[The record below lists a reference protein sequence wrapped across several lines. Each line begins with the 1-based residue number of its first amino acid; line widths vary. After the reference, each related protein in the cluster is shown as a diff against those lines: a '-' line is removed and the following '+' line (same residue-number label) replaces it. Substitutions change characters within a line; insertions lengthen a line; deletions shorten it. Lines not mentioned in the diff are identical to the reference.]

1 MATQVFRDSETSADG
16 AFYRV
21 VAYVVEPDE
30 HFVEGVKYSFQYCD
44 SDGENI
50 LRYDNARHPGKDIP
64 RHHKH
69 VGADE
74 AIEPV
79 EYAGGPV
86 SHREKFERE
95 MEQTRE

>member
-1 MATQVFRDSETSADG
+1 MATQVFRDSETFGDG

-44 SDGENI
+44 ADGGNI
-50 LRYDNARHPGKDIP
+50 LRHDNARHPGKDIP

-74 AIEPV
+74 TIEPV
-79 EYAGGPV
+79 EYAGDAM
-86 SHREKFERE
+86 SQRKKFENE
-95 MEQTRE
+95 MEEMRE